1 MPGQDFPNPKRTRI
15 NRTFIRREPVTLR
28 MPATQLAIEPEFE
41 SLDPGQ
47 NESINARYQSLIRL
61 AESIR
66 ARRDPRE
73 LFDVLAC
80 ELLRVVQFDAIAQ
93 YDEAANKVHW
103 HVSEGCC
110 ASSATR
116 AEIAKEET
124 LAWWVFQH
132 QQQVLIRRAD
142 SDVRFPAMM
151 VQLRSYGMQSICALP
166 LSTAHRQLGSLVI
179 ASQKP
184 DAYSE
189 DEMGF
194 FTLAASQIAVA
205 IDDTLNFQASRRAE
219 ERLTL
224 LLDLTNRVVS
234 NLDLRDLLRAT
245 AGSIRRLMQ
254 CDGVGFALPGA
265 NGRLQ
270 LYALDFPDGN
280 GVLRE
285 GYEPPAHGEIGV
297 ERVFRTGQ
305 PLNRRADDLIY
316 ETMAMAEGTKAL
328 CHLPL
333 PGRDRVLGVLSLG
346 RRNDQ
351 PFSQDEFEFLGQVAK
366 QVGIAVENALTY
378 GQIAELRDQLAEEK
392 LYLEDEIR
400 TELNFD
406 EIVGHS
412 DVLLRVLKAIETV
425 APTDSTVLIYG
436 ETGTGKELI
445 ARAVHNLSQ
454 RKSSAFVKLNCAAIP
469 TGLLESEM
477 FGHERGAF
485 TGAISQRVG
494 RFELANRGTIFLDEI
509 GDIPLELQPKLLRVL
524 QEREFE
530 RLGSTRTLR
539 SDARLIAATNRDLDQ
554 VVAEGKFRSD
564 LYYRLNVFPVRLPA
578 LRERPEDIP
587 LLVRH
592 FVQQFSRRLGKEI
605 DAIPAETMS
614 ALTRY
619 PWPGNIREL
628 QNVIERAVILTSG
641 PVLRVHTDDL
651 GASIQPSI
659 QPAAAA
665 PSRRDLRGSLEESER
680 QQILAALEKS
690 NWVVAGAEGAAAR
703 LGLKRSTLQSRMQ
716 KLGIRISRTGA

>member
-1 MPGQDFPNPKRTRI
+1 
-15 NRTFIRREPVTLR
+15 
-28 MPATQLAIEPEFE
+28 MPATQLAPELTTEPAFE
-41 SLDPGQ
+41 ALNPGQ
-47 NESINARYQSLIRL
+47 AESINARYQSLIRL

-73 LFDVLAC
+73 LFDLLAS
-80 ELLRVVQFDAIAQ
+80 ELCRVVEFDAIAQ
-93 YDEAANKVHW
+93 YDDAANKVHW
-103 HVSEGCC
+103 HVSEACHP
-110 ASSATR
+110 SSATR
-116 AEIAKEET
+116 AVRKEET
-124 LAWWVFQH
+124 LAWWVYQH
-132 QQQVLIRRAD
+132 QRPVLIREAD

-151 VQLRSYGMQSICALP
+151 VQLRCHGMRSICALP

-179 ASQKP
+179 ASRKP
-184 DAYSE
+184 NVYSE

-205 IDDTLNFQASRRAE
+205 IDDALNFQASRRAE

-245 AGSIRRLMQ
+245 AGSIRRMMQ

-270 LYALDFPDGN
+270 LYALDFPDGK
-280 GVLRE
+280 GVIKE
-285 GYEPPAHGEIGV
+285 GYEPPVHGETGA
-297 ERVFRTGQ
+297 ERVLRTGEA
-305 PLNRRADDLIY
+305 LNRRPEDLVDEI
-316 ETMAMAEGTKAL
+316 AAAAEGTKAL

-346 RRNDQ
+346 RRDDQ

-366 QVGIAVENALTY
+366 QVGIAVENALAY

-412 DVLLRVLKAIETV
+412 DALRRVLKAIETV

-445 ARAVHNLSQ
+445 ARAVHELSA
-454 RKSSAFVKLNCAAIP
+454 RKSGAFVKLNCAAIP

-530 RLGSTRTLR
+530 RLGSTRTMR
-539 SDARLIAATNRDLDQ
+539 SDARLIAATNRDLEQ

-578 LRERPEDIP
+578 LRERPEDVP

-592 FVQQFSRRLGKEI
+592 FVQQFSRRLGRTI

-614 ALTRY
+614 ALARY

-651 GASIQPSI
+651 HASIQSSTQPVAPVSKPSERT
-659 QPAAAA
+659 AAA
-665 PSRRDLRGSLEESER
+665 PSGRDLRGALEESER